1 MITAIKRELV
11 FILKISSLTRSRIL
25 SQSFLT
31 EGDYAAWRP
40 FPMPRHIYIYSLI
53 GATGEGGSLAFSEVE
68 MQLQSTMHRRAP
80 TTKNY
85 LAQNVSRA
93 EVGKLCLK

>member
-1 MITAIKRELV
+1 MLHGD
-11 FILKISSLTRSRIL
+11 L
-25 SQSFLT
+25 SQCL
-31 EGDYAAWRP
+31 Y
-40 FPMPRHIYIYSLI
+40 IYILI
-53 GATGEGGSLAFSEVE
+53 VATAEGGSLAFSGVE
-68 MQLQSTMHRRAP
+68 MLLQSTMHRRAP

>member
-1 MITAIKRELV
+1 MLHRD
-11 FILKISSLTRSRIL
+11 L
-25 SQSFLT
+25 SQCL
-31 EGDYAAWRP
+31 Y
-40 FPMPRHIYIYSLI
+40 IYIYI
-53 GATGEGGSLAFSEVE
+53 VATGEGGSLAFSGLE
-68 MQLQSTMHRRAP
+68 MLPQSTMHRTAP